1 MEKSHIVGAQKGN
14 LSRPRF
20 KAQSGPQSAFRLLDC
35 GPAGAI
41 CDLLNLLP
49 LLLAAVFLTS
59 LLVNSMGSAA
69 TLPSFQSPISP
80 ISPVISPPEPTA
92 GPVATPIPQPSA
104 TAVASNLVF
113 WIVIGLVV
121 VGTFAVGLVFFQKR
135 RE

>member
-1 MEKSHIVGAQKGN
+1 MEKSHIIGPQKGN
-14 LSRPRF
+14 L
-20 KAQSGPQSAFRLLDC
+20 LL
-35 GPAGAI
+35 
-41 CDLLNLLP
+41 

-80 ISPVISPPEPTA
+80 ISPVISPPEPVA
-92 GPVATPIPQPSA
+92 GPTATPIPQPSA
-104 TAVASNLVF
+104 PAVASNPVF